1 MKFSG
6 ELKFPEIDHPG
17 VPVQFVIEGSQAELV
32 VEGESLGRWSL
43 YDIHARRLVASAFQI
58 DLEGTEVTFV
68 ADDPVDFAYRG
79 VEHMA
84 ETWATMKSK
93 RMGNRTLAVRKS
105 RRGTIPSRIQDMRD
119 AMEANLQA
127 QIAPRQIAGEA
138 AALREP
144 ADATR
149 EPEPGSMEPGDWDM
163 RDGAG
168 AIPLVGSGPT
178 STSEPTAAAAE
189 HASALTEETRLL
201 EEEKRRIA
209 EERAKLEEERRLAEE
224 REANRIE
231 AYRLEMQRLEAE
243 REELR
248 RQAAEVARR
257 VEEMPTEPVRMEEAP
272 TEPEPVRM
280 EEAPTEPEPV
290 RMEEAPA
297 EPEPVF
303 SDASES
309 VFAPEQ
315 EQVEE
320 TRPGG
325 VVDLSDLEEDSG
337 HPPVS
342 APDRSPVSPIPR
354 PASPPSRPDPEP
366 AMVGSV
372 REGKGGL
379 MGAVRAAFR
388 SGSKDH
394 DHQFIEAPGGIGIT
408 RYVCEECGYVS
419 ISV

>member
-17 VPVQFVIEGSQAELV
+17 VPVQFVIEASQAELV

-93 RMGNRTLAVRKS
+93 RLGNRTLAVRKS

-119 AMEANLQA
+119 AMEANLEA
-127 QIAPRQIAGEA
+127 QVAPRQIAGEV
-138 AALREP
+138 AAL
-144 ADATR
+144 
-149 EPEPGSMEPGDWDM
+149 PEPGDSTTEPDRRTIEPGDWDR
-163 RDGAG
+163 RDEAG
-168 AIPLVGSGPT
+168 AIPLVGPGHATTPAPT
-178 STSEPTAAAAE
+178 SMSVEQD
-189 HASALTEETRLL
+189 SALSEEMRLL

-209 EERAKLEEERRLAEE
+209 EERAKLDDERRLAEE
-224 REANRIE
+224 RESNRIE
-231 AYRLEMQRLEAE
+231 AYRLEMQRLETE

-257 VEEMPTEPVRMEEAP
+257 VEEIPSEPVQAAEP
-272 TEPEPVRM
+272 STEPEPVF
-280 EEAPTEPEPV
+280 ADSSEP
-290 RMEEAPA
+290 
-297 EPEPVF
+297 
-303 SDASES
+303 
-309 VFAPEQ
+309 VFAPEP
-315 EQVEE
+315 EPVEE

-325 VVDLSDLEEDSG
+325 VVDLSNLEEDSG

-342 APDRSPVSPIPR
+342 GPERSPVSPTPR
-354 PASPPSRPDPEP
+354 PASPPPRPEPEP
-366 AMVGSV
+366 AMVGEA
-372 REGKGGL
+372 REGKGGV
-379 MGAVRAAFR
+379 MGAVRAAFK